1 MNKIIFILALLVS
14 SKSFS
19 HEITPELWSWIKDLP
34 KSKAA
39 CEIQSSFVLKGLKLD
54 SQKENKYGIYSTY
67 KNNRIV
73 IKCIAVGS
81 AKSKL
86 LVSVAGNDRD
96 AVELLR
102 NKIIRSIN

>member
-1 MNKIIFILALLVS
+1 MKKIMFTLTLFMS
-14 SKSFS
+14 TQCFS
-19 HEITPELWSWIKDLP
+19 HNTAPELWSWIKDLE

-54 SQKENKYGIYSTY
+54 SQEENKYGIYSTY

-73 IKCIAVGS
+73 IKCIDVS
-81 AKSKL
+81 PTMSKL
-86 LVSVAGNDRD
+86 LVLVAGNDRD

-102 NKIIRSIN
+102 NKIVRSIN